1 MPELLFEIGCEEL
14 PAGFID
20 PALAF
25 LERAVDEALT
35 AARLVHGH
43 VEAEGTPRRLVVIA
57 TDVAARQADIEEEL
71 QGPPVSVAWTT
82 AEDGSRTLS
91 PAGEGFLKR
100 NNLKPSD
107 LYEVAGKKGAVLAA
121 RRREAGRPAT
131 EVLGALLEELLPK
144 IPFKK
149 TMSWG
154 DAKVT
159 HKQVFARPVQWML
172 ALYGSTPLKV
182 RFADVVSGDTTR
194 GHRYHAPG
202 EVQVKSVSQYRTA
215 LERGQV
221 VLDRA
226 ERKQLIRE
234 MAGRLAQS
242 AGGALLVDEPL
253 LEIVKN
259 LVEKPFPVLGRFE
272 ERFLEMPGELLVSEM
287 REHQK
292 YFAVVD
298 GKGALR
304 PAFVVVAGSD
314 SAQKDALAAGNA
326 RVLRARFE
334 DGAFYFR
341 TDREETLASRLPRLK
356 QMVFQRELG
365 TLAEKT
371 ERIQALSTHLGM
383 RLGLAQPA
391 LVGVFRTATL
401 CKCDLV
407 TGVVN
412 EFPELQGVMGRTYAR
427 HDVEPANVALGI
439 EEHYAPRHAGA
450 VLPTGL
456 EGAIVGIADRLDTI
470 VGILGI
476 GKAPT
481 GSADPFAL
489 RRAAIGCAQIM
500 IAQGFRVS
508 LEDAV
513 TFAVSA
519 YRTQKK
525 LEKLD
530 AVALIKQTVEFLR
543 GRVRG
548 VLVERA
554 AGQGLPGAEDIVDA
568 AMAAR
573 GGVDDLPDVDARVT
587 ALARLRAEQGAAFLS
602 LAATF
607 KRVGNILAQARQKG
621 IAPAELDPSRLI
633 DDAERALYDAL
644 AGVEARGLPEGV
656 NLAELRARGAAEL
669 ARLRPS
675 VDRFFDKVLVM
686 ADDPALR
693 DARLGLLARLEEQL
707 VEVADFTKVQLEA

>member
-1 MPELLFEIGCEEL
+1 MPELLFEVGCEEL

-25 LERAVDEALT
+25 LEGAIDQALT
-35 AARLVHGH
+35 AARLPHGR
-43 VEAEGTPRRLVVIA
+43 VLAEGTPRRLVVIVD
-57 TDVAARQADIEEEL
+57 DVAAGQADLEEEL
-71 QGPPVSVAWTT
+71 QGPPASVAWSVG
-82 AEDGSRTLS
+82 ADGTRTLTA
-91 PAGEGFLKR
+91 AGEGFLKK
-100 NNLKPSD
+100 NNLVAGD
-107 LYEVAGKKGAVLAA
+107 LYEVAGKKGTVIAA
-121 RRREAGRPAT
+121 KRREAGRPAT
-131 EVLGALLEELLPK
+131 DVLGPLLEGVLPK

-154 DAKVT
+154 DGRAT
-159 HKQVFARPVQWML
+159 HKQVFARPVQWLL
-172 ALYGSTPLKV
+172 ALFGSHALTV
-182 RFADVVSGDTTR
+182 RFADVTSGDTTR
-194 GHRYHAPG
+194 GHRYHGPG
-202 EVQVKSVSQYRTA
+202 AVRVTSVSQYRAA

-226 ERKQLIRE
+226 ERKQMILE
-234 MAGRLAQS
+234 LAGKLAKQ
-242 AGGALLVDEPL
+242 AGGALLHDEPL

-272 ERFLEMPGELLVSEM
+272 ERFLEMPKELLVSEM

-298 GKGALR
+298 GAGQLR

-314 SAQKDALAAGNA
+314 SPQKDALAAGNA

-341 TDREETLASRLPRLK
+341 TDRESPLGARGPRLK
-356 QMVFQRELG
+356 DRVFQRELG
-365 TLAEKT
+365 SLADKT

-383 RLGLAQPA
+383 RLGLPQPT
-391 LVGVFRTATL
+391 LVGVFRTAAL

-412 EFPELQGVMGRTYAR
+412 EFPELQGIMGRTYAR
-427 HDVEPANVALGI
+427 HDGEPAAVAAGI

-450 VLPTGL
+450 TLPAGL

-476 GKAPT
+476 GKTPT

-489 RRAAIGCAQIM
+489 RRAAIGCAQIVL
-500 IAQGFRVS
+500 AHRFRFS

-525 LEKLD
+525 LEKVD
-530 AVALIKQTVEFLR
+530 PVALIRSTVEFLR

-554 AGQGLPGAEDIVDA
+554 AAQGLPGAEDIVDA

-587 ALARLRAEQGAAFLS
+587 ALARLRAEQGAAFVS

-621 IAPAELDPSRLI
+621 LAPSDVDPSRLV

-644 AGVEARGLPEGV
+644 AGVEARGTPADV
-656 NLAELRARGAAEL
+656 DLAELRARGAADL

-686 ADDPALR
+686 AEDPALR